1 MASSVA
7 ARLRRGHLL
16 SRAWGR
22 ALREL
27 RAATTTAVLS
37 LSRPRPDRAAIVTLN
52 ADEENA
58 TAQAVLLGA
67 EHRFARITLVTPDP
81 EVSEAAV
88 GLAAR
93 RLGLPV
99 PEGLRFRPLGYRA
112 LLAEYRRSA
121 ETFSTHVLLPG
132 RDTSGRRR
140 HVHLTH
146 GSGPKPDS
154 TFRAPTNV
162 LASITPQWV
171 AQQLREYRLPPDTE
185 VIEYMPRLEIMRR
198 SVGDRSIL
206 ERLGLDPDRP
216 LVVWAPTYRVVRR
229 GRELRVSGSVLSS
242 NAGKIRADLM
252 AELEKQF
259 AGAPSTVVLKPH
271 PHEFDS
277 YEQFGINR
285 LTNDDLRR
293 AAVTPYELFGAS
305 SLLVTDYSS
314 ISGERAHC
322 GLPVMLFRPDEKEYS
337 ASYRGL
343 RPVPPRTL

>member
-37 LSRPRPDRAAIVTLN
+37 LSRPHPDRAAIVTLN

-216 LVVWAPTYRVVRR
+216 LVVWAPTYRIIQR
-229 GRELRVSGSVLSS
+229 GKESRVSGVPLSTDPEALS
-242 NAGKIRADLM
+242 KPVRKIASDL
-252 AELEKQF
+252 
-259 AGAPSTVVLKPH
+259 GATLILKPH
-271 PHEFDS
+271 PREA
-277 YEQFGINR
+277 
-285 LTNDDLRR
+285 DDYQALPLPVLSNASLRER
-293 AAVTPYELFGAS
+293 NVTPYELFGVAA
-305 SLLVTDYSS
+305 LVITDYSS
-314 ISGERAHC
+314 LSCECESIGTKVFV
-322 GLPVMLFRPDEKEYS
+322 LQPDRQEFVD
-337 ASYRGL
+337 SYRSL
-343 RPVPPRTL
+343 REN